1 MAQRRR
7 TAKIIYARIKLGAI
21 LADERAQPRVIC
33 EDLVAEYADDMRRR
47 DKLPPPVVFQ
57 DIGNIFWLSDGF
69 HRHRAVVAL
78 EWKTIECEVRQG
90 GLRDAIL
97 CSCGANSVHGMRRTN
112 EDKRRAVGKLLAD
125 GEWGK
130 WSDREIARRCHVNH
144 ELVGELRQELA
155 PLTGGSASERR
166 AYRSKH
172 GTATT
177 MNTGNI
183 GRGPKENERFA
194 DNDDDPAGS
203 AKRHEAEAAA
213 EQAITAELDRHAE
226 EGERMTVTVESVMA
240 LIAQVRGTLGSDDE
254 IRAFVA
260 AIPQGRLEEC
270 ADAAEWLTR
279 LGGRLRLDLDRRVE
293 INATAFKSPRW
304 RR

>member
-57 DIGNIFWLSDGF
+57 DIGNIYWLSDGF
-69 HRHRAVVAL
+69 HRHRAAVAL

-90 GLRDAIL
+90 GLRDAVL
-97 CSCGANSVHGMRRTN
+97 FSCGANAVHGMRRTN

-125 GEWGK
+125 HEWGK

-166 AYRSKH
+166 AFRSKH

-183 GRGPKENERFA
+183 GRGPRENERFA
-194 DNDDDPAGS
+194 DNDDDPTVS
-203 AKRHEAEAAA
+203 AKQREAEAAA
-213 EQAITAELDRHAE
+213 EESATWGYRHPE
-226 EGERMTVTVESVMA
+226 EGEHMKVTVESVMA
-240 LIAQVRGTLGSDDE
+240 LIAQMRGTLGSDDE

-279 LGGRLRLDLDRRVE
+279 LGGRLRLDLDRRLE
-293 INATAFKSPRW
+293 INTAA
-304 RR
+304 

>member
-1 MAQRRR
+1 
-7 TAKIIYARIKLGAI
+7 
-21 LADERAQPRVIC
+21 
-33 EDLVAEYADDMRRR
+33 MRRR

-57 DIGNIFWLSDGF
+57 DIGNIYWLSDGF
-69 HRHRAVVAL
+69 HRHRAAVAL

-90 GLRDAIL
+90 GLRDAVL
-97 CSCGANSVHGMRRTN
+97 FSCGANSVHGMRRTN

-125 GEWGK
+125 HEWGK

-166 AYRSKH
+166 AFRSKH

-183 GRGPKENERFA
+183 GRGPRENERFA
-194 DNDDDPAGS
+194 DNDDDPTVS
-203 AKRHEAEAAA
+203 AKQREAEAAA
-213 EQAITAELDRHAE
+213 EESATWGYRHPE
-226 EGERMTVTVESVMA
+226 EGEHMKVTVESVMA
-240 LIAQVRGTLGSDDE
+240 LIAQMRGTLGSDDE

-279 LGGRLRLDLDRRVE
+279 LGGRLRLDLDRRLE
-293 INATAFKSPRW
+293 INTAA
-304 RR
+304 